1 MSRNYRDFSEACIDA
16 IKDSPIPKPFA
27 RWSALSAVAGA
38 MGRRVWYPMANYD
51 IRSNLFV
58 VLIAPPGRN
67 KSVSLILPFSRIFSK
82 LTTPVG
88 TSEDDQNFNAG
99 LDQYGLRKYPL
110 YSIQDRITPEKLAVD
125 MTKVTRLDL
134 RIATPA
140 ADEFYDSSLTLVTSE
155 FGTFMSRH
163 ERYLQ
168 MFLTDM
174 WDSKMEYSHK
184 TKTAGEY
191 VIKGPCLNWLA
202 CATPEQFVDN
212 LPEDARSQGLLSRM
226 LPIYYEGDRIPQSL
240 LQKRISDN
248 TVNNLIQDLS
258 DIAKMYGPMQFDKDA
273 FDYVEEDIHN
283 GIPPEPTDNHLS
295 EYVQRR
301 VSHFIKIAMAVSA
314 SRRGTRKIMKEDWDT
329 TKEIMFDAEAAMPKA
344 LEGFG
349 MGRTG
354 RIAHDMV
361 TWLHGTLFNNGR
373 RHMLIKLFKRELLR
387 KVPNPGELEQ
397 TIKAMED
404 SGYIKVE
411 GNIVFPVEKRFKSG
425 Q

>member
-1 MSRNYRDFSEACIDA
+1 MSRNYADFIQASADA
-16 IKDSPIPKPFA
+16 IKGSPIPKPFA
-27 RWSALSAVAGA
+27 QWSALSAVAGA
-38 MGRRVWYPMANYD
+38 MGRRVWYSMANYD
-51 IRSNLFV
+51 IRSNNFI

-67 KSVSLILPFSRIFSK
+67 KSVSLILPFTKVFSR

-88 TSEDDQNFNAG
+88 TTEDDQNFNSG
-99 LDQYGLRKYPL
+99 LDQYGLRNYPL
-110 YSIQDRITPEKLAVD
+110 YVVQDRITPEKLAVD
-125 MTKVTRLDL
+125 MTKITRLVL
-134 RIATPA
+134 RLSTPA
-140 ADEFYDSSLTLVTSE
+140 MDEFYDSSVTLVTSE
-155 FGTFMSRH
+155 FGTFMGRH

-168 MFLTDM
+168 MFMTDM
-174 WDSKMEYSHK
+174 WDSKAEYSHK
-184 TKTAGEY
+184 TKTSGEY
-191 VIKGPCLNWLA
+191 IIKGPCLNWLA

-226 LPIYYEGDRIPQSL
+226 LPIYYDGDRIPQSL
-240 LQKRISDN
+240 VQERVSDN
-248 TVNNLIQDLS
+248 TVNNLREDLA
-258 DIAKMYGPMQFDKDA
+258 DIAKMYGPMTFDEDA
-273 FDYVEEDIHN
+273 FKIVDEDIKA

-301 VSHFIKIAMAVSA
+301 VSHFIKIAIAVSA
-314 SRRGTRKIMKEDWDT
+314 SRRSTRKIMLEDWEF
-329 TKEIMFDAEAAMPKA
+329 TKELLFAAEKQMPKA

-373 RHMLIKLFKRELLR
+373 SHMLLKLFKRELLR
-387 KVPNPGELEQ
+387 KIPNPGELEQ

-411 GNIVFPVEKRFKSG
+411 GNVVFPCRKDA
-425 Q
+425 

>member
-1 MSRNYRDFSEACIDA
+1 MSRNYTDFIKASVDA
-16 IKDSPIPKPFA
+16 VADSPIPKPFA
-27 RWSALSAVAGA
+27 QWSALSAVAGA

-67 KSVSLILPFSRIFSK
+67 KSVSLILPFTKIFSK

-88 TSEDDQNFNAG
+88 TTEDDQNFNSG
-99 LDQYGLRKYPL
+99 LDQYGLRNYPL
-110 YSIQDRITPEKLAVD
+110 YVIQDRITPEKLAVD
-125 MTKVTRLDL
+125 MTKITRLDL
-134 RIATPA
+134 RLSTPA
-140 ADEFYDSSLTLVTSE
+140 LDEFYDSSMTLVTSE
-155 FGTFMSRH
+155 FGTFMGRH

-168 MFLTDM
+168 MFMTDM
-174 WDSKMEYSHK
+174 WDSKEEYSHK
-184 TKTAGEY
+184 TKTSGEY
-191 VIKGPCLNWLA
+191 IIKGPCLNWLA

-226 LPIYYEGDRIPQSL
+226 LPIYYDGERIPQSL
-240 LQKRISDN
+240 IQKKVSGNTIDNLREDLADIS
-248 TVNNLIQDLS
+248 
-258 DIAKMYGPMQFDKDA
+258 KMYGPMTFDEDC
-273 FDYVEEDIHN
+273 FEIVDEDIKA

-301 VSHFIKIAMAVSA
+301 VSHFIKVAIAVSA
-314 SRRGTRKIMKEDWDT
+314 SKRGTRKIMLEDWEF
-329 TKEIMFDAEAAMPKA
+329 TKELMFAAEEQMPKA

-373 RHMLIKLFKRELLR
+373 SHMLLKLFKRELLR
-387 KVPNPGELEQ
+387 KIPNPGELEQ

-404 SGYIKVE
+404 SGYIKLE
-411 GNIVFPVEKRFKSG
+411 GNVVFPCRKDV
-425 Q
+425 

>member
-1 MSRNYRDFSEACIDA
+1 MSRNYTDFIQASADA
-16 IKDSPIPKPFA
+16 IKGSPIPKPFA
-27 RWSALSAVAGA
+27 QWSALSAVAGA

-51 IRSNLFV
+51 IRSNNFI

-67 KSVSLILPFSRIFSK
+67 KSVSLILPFTKVFSK
-82 LTTPVG
+82 LTTPIG
-88 TSEDDQNFNAG
+88 TTEDDQNFNSG
-99 LDQYGLRKYPL
+99 LDQYGLRNYPL
-110 YSIQDRITPEKLAVD
+110 YVVQDRITPEKLAVD
-125 MTKVTRLDL
+125 MTKITRLDL
-134 RIATPA
+134 RLSSPA
-140 ADEFYDSSLTLVTSE
+140 MDEFYDSSVTLVTSE
-155 FGTFMSRH
+155 FGTFMGRH

-168 MFLTDM
+168 MFMTDM
-174 WDSKMEYSHK
+174 WDSKAEYSHK
-184 TKTAGEY
+184 TKTSGEY
-191 VIKGPCLNWLA
+191 LIKGPCLNWLA

-226 LPIYYEGDRIPQSL
+226 LPIYYDGDRIPQSL
-240 LQKRISDN
+240 IQERVSDN
-248 TVNNLIQDLS
+248 TVNNLREDLA
-258 DIAKMYGPMQFDKDA
+258 DIAKMYGPMSFDEDA
-273 FDYVEEDIHN
+273 FKIVDEDIKA

-301 VSHFIKIAMAVSA
+301 VSHFIKIAIAVSA
-314 SRRGTRKIMKEDWDT
+314 SRRSTRKIMLEDWEF
-329 TKEIMFDAEAAMPKA
+329 TKEIMFAAEKQMPKA

-373 RHMLIKLFKRELLR
+373 SHMLMKLFKRELLR

-411 GNIVFPVEKRFKSG
+411 GNVVFPCRKDA
-425 Q
+425 

>member
-1 MSRNYRDFSEACIDA
+1 MSRNYTDFIQASADA
-16 IKDSPIPKPFA
+16 IKGSPIPKPFA
-27 RWSALSAVAGA
+27 QWSALSAVAGA

-51 IRSNLFV
+51 IRSNNFI

-67 KSVSLILPFSRIFSK
+67 KSVSLILPFTKVFSK
-82 LTTPVG
+82 LTTPIG
-88 TSEDDQNFNAG
+88 TTEDDQNFNSG
-99 LDQYGLRKYPL
+99 LDQYGLRNYPL
-110 YSIQDRITPEKLAVD
+110 YVVQDRITPEKLAVD
-125 MTKVTRLDL
+125 MTKITRLDL
-134 RIATPA
+134 RLSSPA
-140 ADEFYDSSLTLVTSE
+140 MDEFYDSSVTLVTSE
-155 FGTFMSRH
+155 FGTFMGRH

-168 MFLTDM
+168 MFMTDM
-174 WDSKMEYSHK
+174 WDSKAEYSHK
-184 TKTAGEY
+184 TKTSGEY
-191 VIKGPCLNWLA
+191 LIKGPCLNWLA

-226 LPIYYEGDRIPQSL
+226 LPIYYDGDRIPQSL
-240 LQKRISDN
+240 VQERVSDN
-248 TVNNLIQDLS
+248 TVDNLREDLA
-258 DIAKMYGPMQFDKDA
+258 DIAKMYGPMTFDKDA
-273 FDYVEEDIHN
+273 FKIVDEDIKA

-301 VSHFIKIAMAVSA
+301 VSHFIKIAIAVSA
-314 SRRGTRKIMKEDWDT
+314 SRRSTRKIMLEDWEF
-329 TKEIMFDAEAAMPKA
+329 TKELMFAAEKQMPKA

-373 RHMLIKLFKRELLR
+373 SHMLMKLFKRELLR

-411 GNIVFPVEKRFKSG
+411 GNVVFPCRKDA
-425 Q
+425 

>member
-1 MSRNYRDFSEACIDA
+1 MSRNYTDFIQASADA
-16 IKDSPIPKPFA
+16 IKGSPIPKPFA
-27 RWSALSAVAGA
+27 QWSALSAVAGA

-51 IRSNLFV
+51 IRSNNFI

-67 KSVSLILPFSRIFSK
+67 KSVSLILPFTKVFSK
-82 LTTPVG
+82 LTTPIG
-88 TSEDDQNFNAG
+88 TTEDDQNFNSG
-99 LDQYGLRKYPL
+99 LDQYGLRNYPL
-110 YSIQDRITPEKLAVD
+110 YVVQDRITPEKLAVD
-125 MTKVTRLDL
+125 MTKITRLDL
-134 RIATPA
+134 RLSSPA
-140 ADEFYDSSLTLVTSE
+140 MDEFYDSSVTLVTSE
-155 FGTFMSRH
+155 FGTFMGRH

-168 MFLTDM
+168 MFMTDM
-174 WDSKMEYSHK
+174 WDSKAEYSHK
-184 TKTAGEY
+184 TKTSGEY
-191 VIKGPCLNWLA
+191 IIKGPCLNWLA

-226 LPIYYEGDRIPQSL
+226 LPIYYDGDRIPQSL
-240 LQKRISDN
+240 IQERVSDN
-248 TVNNLIQDLS
+248 TVNNLREDLA
-258 DIAKMYGPMQFDKDA
+258 DIAKMYGPMSFDEDA
-273 FDYVEEDIHN
+273 FKIVDEDIKA

-301 VSHFIKIAMAVSA
+301 VSHFIKIAIAVSA
-314 SRRGTRKIMKEDWDT
+314 SRRSTRKIMLEDWEF
-329 TKEIMFDAEAAMPKA
+329 TKELMFAAEKQMPKA

-373 RHMLIKLFKRELLR
+373 SHMLMKLFKRELLR

-411 GNIVFPVEKRFKSG
+411 GNVVFPCRKDA
-425 Q
+425 

>member
-1 MSRNYRDFSEACIDA
+1 MSRNYTDFIQASADA
-16 IKDSPIPKPFA
+16 IKGSPIPKPFA
-27 RWSALSAVAGA
+27 QWSALSAVAGA

-51 IRSNLFV
+51 IRSNNFI

-67 KSVSLILPFSRIFSK
+67 KSVSLILPFTKVFSK
-82 LTTPVG
+82 LTTPIG
-88 TSEDDQNFNAG
+88 TTEDDQNFNSG
-99 LDQYGLRKYPL
+99 LDQYGLRNYPL
-110 YSIQDRITPEKLAVD
+110 YVVQDRITPEKLAVD
-125 MTKVTRLDL
+125 MTKITRLDL
-134 RIATPA
+134 RLSSPA
-140 ADEFYDSSLTLVTSE
+140 MDEFYDSSVTLVTSE
-155 FGTFMSRH
+155 FGTFMGRH

-168 MFLTDM
+168 MFMTDM
-174 WDSKMEYSHK
+174 WDSKAEYSHK
-184 TKTAGEY
+184 TKTSGEY
-191 VIKGPCLNWLA
+191 LIKGPCLNWLA

-226 LPIYYEGDRIPQSL
+226 LPIYYDGERIPQSL
-240 LQKRISDN
+240 VQERVSDN
-248 TVNNLIQDLS
+248 TVDNLREDLA
-258 DIAKMYGPMQFDKDA
+258 DIAKMYGPMTFDKDA
-273 FDYVEEDIHN
+273 FKIVDEDIKA

-301 VSHFIKIAMAVSA
+301 VSHFIKIAIAVSA
-314 SRRGTRKIMKEDWDT
+314 SRRSTRKIMLEDWEF
-329 TKEIMFDAEAAMPKA
+329 TKELMFAAEKQMPKA

-373 RHMLIKLFKRELLR
+373 SHMLMKLFKRELLR

-411 GNIVFPVEKRFKSG
+411 GNVVFPCRKDA
-425 Q
+425 

>member
-1 MSRNYRDFSEACIDA
+1 MSRNYTDFIQASADA
-16 IKDSPIPKPFA
+16 IKGSPIPKPFA
-27 RWSALSAVAGA
+27 QWSALSAVAGA

-51 IRSNLFV
+51 IRSNNFI

-67 KSVSLILPFSRIFSK
+67 KSVSLILPFTKVFSK

-88 TSEDDQNFNAG
+88 TTEDDQNFNSG
-99 LDQYGLRKYPL
+99 LDQYGLRNYPL
-110 YSIQDRITPEKLAVD
+110 YVVQDRITPEKLAVD
-125 MTKVTRLDL
+125 MTKITRLDL
-134 RIATPA
+134 RLSSPVM
-140 ADEFYDSSLTLVTSE
+140 DEFYDSSVTLVTSE
-155 FGTFMSRH
+155 FGTFMGRH

-168 MFLTDM
+168 MFMTDM
-174 WDSKMEYSHK
+174 WDSKAEYSHK
-184 TKTAGEY
+184 TKTSGEY
-191 VIKGPCLNWLA
+191 LIKGPCLNWLA

-226 LPIYYEGDRIPQSL
+226 LPIYYDGDRIPQSL
-240 LQKRISDN
+240 IQERVSDN
-248 TVNNLIQDLS
+248 TVDNLREDLA
-258 DIAKMYGPMQFDKDA
+258 DIAKMYGPMTFDKDA
-273 FDYVEEDIHN
+273 FKIVDEDIKA

-301 VSHFIKIAMAVSA
+301 VSHFIKIAIAVSA
-314 SRRGTRKIMKEDWDT
+314 SRRSTRKIMLEDWEF
-329 TKEIMFDAEAAMPKA
+329 TKELMFAAEKQMPKA

-373 RHMLIKLFKRELLR
+373 SHMLMKLFKRELLR

-411 GNIVFPVEKRFKSG
+411 GNVVFPCRKDA
-425 Q
+425 

>member
-1 MSRNYRDFSEACIDA
+1 MSRNYTDFIQASADA
-16 IKDSPIPKPFA
+16 IKGSPIPKPFA
-27 RWSALSAVAGA
+27 QWSALSAVAGA
-38 MGRRVWYPMANYD
+38 MGRRVWYSMANYD
-51 IRSNLFV
+51 IRSNNFI

-67 KSVSLILPFSRIFSK
+67 KSVSLILPFTKVFSR

-88 TSEDDQNFNAG
+88 TTEDDQNFNSG
-99 LDQYGLRKYPL
+99 LDQYGLRNYPL
-110 YSIQDRITPEKLAVD
+110 YVVQDRITPEKLAVD
-125 MTKVTRLDL
+125 MTKITRLDL
-134 RIATPA
+134 RLSTPA
-140 ADEFYDSSLTLVTSE
+140 MDEFYDSSVTLVTSE
-155 FGTFMSRH
+155 FGTFMGRH

-168 MFLTDM
+168 MFMTDM
-174 WDSKMEYSHK
+174 WDSKAEYSHK
-184 TKTAGEY
+184 TKTSGEY
-191 VIKGPCLNWLA
+191 IIKGPCLNWLA

-226 LPIYYEGDRIPQSL
+226 LPIYYDGDRIPQSL
-240 LQKRISDN
+240 VQERVSDN
-248 TVNNLIQDLS
+248 TVNNLREDLA
-258 DIAKMYGPMQFDKDA
+258 DIAKMYGPMTFDEDA
-273 FDYVEEDIHN
+273 FKIVDEDIKA

-301 VSHFIKIAMAVSA
+301 VSHFIKIAIAVSA
-314 SRRGTRKIMKEDWDT
+314 SRRSTRKIMLEDWEF
-329 TKEIMFDAEAAMPKA
+329 TKELLFAAEKQMPKA

-373 RHMLIKLFKRELLR
+373 SHMLLKLFKRELLR
-387 KVPNPGELEQ
+387 KIPNPGELEQ

-411 GNIVFPVEKRFKSG
+411 GNVVFPCRKDA
-425 Q
+425 

>member
-1 MSRNYRDFSEACIDA
+1 MSRNYTDFVKASVEAVA
-16 IKDSPIPKPFA
+16 DSPIPKPFA
-27 RWSALSAVAGA
+27 QWSALSAVAGA

-67 KSVSLILPFSRIFSK
+67 KSVSLILPFTKVFSR

-88 TSEDDQNFNAG
+88 TTEDDQNFNSG
-99 LDQYGLRKYPL
+99 LDQYGLRNYPL
-110 YSIQDRITPEKLAVD
+110 YMIQDRITPEKLAVD
-125 MTKVTRLDL
+125 MTKITRLDL
-134 RIATPA
+134 RLSSPA
-140 ADEFYDSSLTLVTSE
+140 LDEFYDSSITLVTSE
-155 FGTFMSRH
+155 FGTFMGRH

-168 MFLTDM
+168 MFMTDM
-174 WDSKMEYSHK
+174 WDSKAEYSHK
-184 TKTAGEY
+184 TKTSGEY
-191 VIKGPCLNWLA
+191 IVKGPCLNWLA

-226 LPIYYEGDRIPQSL
+226 LPIYYDGERIPQSL
-240 LQKRISDN
+240 VQERVSEN
-248 TVNNLIQDLS
+248 TVNNLRNDLS
-258 DIAKMYGPMQFDKDA
+258 DISKMYGPMTFDEDA
-273 FDYVEEDIHN
+273 FKIVDEDIKA

-301 VSHFIKIAMAVSA
+301 VSHFIKVAIAVSA
-314 SRRGTRKIMKEDWDT
+314 SRRGTRKIMLEDWEF
-329 TKEIMFDAEAAMPKA
+329 TKELMFAAEKQMPKA

-373 RHMLIKLFKRELLR
+373 SHMLLKLFKRELLR
-387 KVPNPGELEQ
+387 KIPNPGELEQ

-411 GNIVFPVEKRFKSG
+411 GNVVFPCRKDV
-425 Q
+425 

>member
-1 MSRNYRDFSEACIDA
+1 MSRNYTDFIQASADA
-16 IKDSPIPKPFA
+16 IKGSPIPKPFA
-27 RWSALSAVAGA
+27 QWSALSAVAGA

-51 IRSNLFV
+51 IRSNNFI

-67 KSVSLILPFSRIFSK
+67 KSVSLILPFTKVFSK
-82 LTTPVG
+82 LTTPIG
-88 TSEDDQNFNAG
+88 TTEDDQNFNSG
-99 LDQYGLRKYPL
+99 LDQYGLRNYPL
-110 YSIQDRITPEKLAVD
+110 YVVQDRITPEKLAVD
-125 MTKVTRLDL
+125 MTKITRLDL
-134 RIATPA
+134 RLSSPVM
-140 ADEFYDSSLTLVTSE
+140 DEFYDSSVTLVTSE
-155 FGTFMSRH
+155 FGTFMGRH

-168 MFLTDM
+168 MFMTDM
-174 WDSKMEYSHK
+174 WDSKAEYSHK
-184 TKTAGEY
+184 TKTSGEY
-191 VIKGPCLNWLA
+191 IIKGPCLNWLA

-226 LPIYYEGDRIPQSL
+226 LPIYYDGDRIPQSL
-240 LQKRISDN
+240 IQERVSDN
-248 TVNNLIQDLS
+248 TVNNLREDLA
-258 DIAKMYGPMQFDKDA
+258 DIAKMYGPMSFDEDA
-273 FDYVEEDIHN
+273 FKIVDEDIKA

-301 VSHFIKIAMAVSA
+301 VSHFIKIAIAVSA
-314 SRRGTRKIMKEDWDT
+314 SRRSTRKIMLEDWEF
-329 TKEIMFDAEAAMPKA
+329 TKEIMFAAEKQMPKA

-373 RHMLIKLFKRELLR
+373 SHMLMKLFKRELLR

-411 GNIVFPVEKRFKSG
+411 GNVVFPCRKDA
-425 Q
+425 

>member
-1 MSRNYRDFSEACIDA
+1 MSRNYADFVQASADA
-16 IKDSPIPKPFA
+16 IKGSPIPKPFA
-27 RWSALSAVAGA
+27 QWSALSAVAGA
-38 MGRRVWYPMANYD
+38 LGRRVWYPMANYD
-51 IRSNLFV
+51 IRANLFV

-67 KSVSLILPFSRIFSK
+67 KSVSLILPFTKVFSK

-88 TSEDDQNFNAG
+88 TTEDDQNFNSG
-99 LDQYGLRKYPL
+99 LDQYGLRNYPL
-110 YSIQDRITPEKLAVD
+110 YSVQDRITPEKLAVD
-125 MTKVTRLDL
+125 MTRITRLDL
-134 RIATPA
+134 RLSSPIME
-140 ADEFYDSSLTLVTSE
+140 EFYDSSVTLITSE
-155 FGTFMSRH
+155 FGTFMGRH

-168 MFLTDM
+168 MFMTDM
-174 WDSKMEYSHK
+174 WDSKAEYSHK
-184 TKTAGEY
+184 TKTSGEY
-191 VIKGPCLNWLA
+191 LIKGPCLNWLA

-226 LPIYYEGDRIPQSL
+226 LPIYYDGDRIPQSL
-240 LQKRISDN
+240 IQERVSDN
-248 TVNNLIQDLS
+248 TVDNLREDLA
-258 DIAKMYGPMQFDKDA
+258 DIAKMYGPMTFDKDA
-273 FDYVEEDIHN
+273 FKIVDEDIKA

-301 VSHFIKIAMAVSA
+301 VSHFIKIAIAVSA
-314 SRRGTRKIMKEDWDT
+314 SRRSTRKIMLEDWEF
-329 TKEIMFDAEAAMPKA
+329 TKELMFAAEKQMPKA

-373 RHMLIKLFKRELLR
+373 SHMLMKLFKRELLR

-397 TIKAMED
+397 TIRAMED

-411 GNIVFPVEKRFKSG
+411 GNVVFPCRKDA
-425 Q
+425 

>member
-1 MSRNYRDFSEACIDA
+1 MSRNYTDFIQASADA
-16 IKDSPIPKPFA
+16 IKGSPIPKPFA
-27 RWSALSAVAGA
+27 QWSALSAVAGA

-51 IRSNLFV
+51 IRSNNFI

-67 KSVSLILPFSRIFSK
+67 KSVSLILPFTKVFSK
-82 LTTPVG
+82 LTTPIG
-88 TSEDDQNFNAG
+88 TTEDDQNFNSG
-99 LDQYGLRKYPL
+99 LDQYGLRNYPL
-110 YSIQDRITPEKLAVD
+110 YVVQDRITPEKLAVD
-125 MTKVTRLDL
+125 MTKITRLDL
-134 RIATPA
+134 RLSSPVM
-140 ADEFYDSSLTLVTSE
+140 DEFYDSSVTLVTSE
-155 FGTFMSRH
+155 FGTFMGRH

-168 MFLTDM
+168 MFKTDM
-174 WDSKMEYSHK
+174 WDSKAEYSHK
-184 TKTAGEY
+184 TKTSGEY
-191 VIKGPCLNWLA
+191 LIKGPCLNWLA

-226 LPIYYEGDRIPQSL
+226 LPIYYDGDRIPQSL
-240 LQKRISDN
+240 IQERVSDN
-248 TVNNLIQDLS
+248 TVDNLREDLA
-258 DIAKMYGPMQFDKDA
+258 DIAKMYGPMTFDKDA
-273 FDYVEEDIHN
+273 FKIVDEDIKA

-301 VSHFIKIAMAVSA
+301 VSHFIKIAIAVSA
-314 SRRGTRKIMKEDWDT
+314 SRRSTRKIMLEDWEF
-329 TKEIMFDAEAAMPKA
+329 TKELMFAAEKQMPKA

-373 RHMLIKLFKRELLR
+373 SHMLMKLFKRELLR

-411 GNIVFPVEKRFKSG
+411 GNVVFPCRKDA
-425 Q
+425 

>member
-1 MSRNYRDFSEACIDA
+1 MSRNYTDFVKASVEAVA
-16 IKDSPIPKPFA
+16 DSPIPKPFA
-27 RWSALSAVAGA
+27 QWSALSAVAGA

-67 KSVSLILPFSRIFSK
+67 KSVSLILPFTKVFSR

-88 TSEDDQNFNAG
+88 TTEDDQNFNSG
-99 LDQYGLRKYPL
+99 LDQYGLRNYPL
-110 YSIQDRITPEKLAVD
+110 YMIQDRITPEKLAVD
-125 MTKVTRLDL
+125 MTKITRLDL
-134 RIATPA
+134 RLSSPA
-140 ADEFYDSSLTLVTSE
+140 LDEFYDSSITLVTSE
-155 FGTFMSRH
+155 FGTFMGRH

-168 MFLTDM
+168 MFMTDM
-174 WDSKMEYSHK
+174 WDSKSEYSHK
-184 TKTAGEY
+184 TKTSGEY
-191 VIKGPCLNWLA
+191 IVKGPCLNWLA

-226 LPIYYEGDRIPQSL
+226 LPIYYDGERIPQSL
-240 LQKRISDN
+240 VQERVSEN
-248 TVNNLIQDLS
+248 TVNNLRNDLS
-258 DIAKMYGPMQFDKDA
+258 DISKMYGPMTFDEDA
-273 FDYVEEDIHN
+273 FKIVDEDIKA

-301 VSHFIKIAMAVSA
+301 VSHFIKVAIAVSA
-314 SRRGTRKIMKEDWDT
+314 SRRGTRKIMLEDWEF
-329 TKEIMFDAEAAMPKA
+329 TKELMFAAEKQMPKA

-361 TWLHGTLFNNGR
+361 TWLHGTLFNNNR
-373 RHMLIKLFKRELLR
+373 SHMLLKLFKRELLR
-387 KVPNPGELEQ
+387 KIPNPGELEQ

-411 GNIVFPVEKRFKSG
+411 GNVVFPCRKDV
-425 Q
+425 

>member
-1 MSRNYRDFSEACIDA
+1 MSRNYTDFVKASVEAVA
-16 IKDSPIPKPFA
+16 DSPIPKPFA
-27 RWSALSAVAGA
+27 QWSALSAVAGA

-67 KSVSLILPFSRIFSK
+67 KSVSLILPFTKVFSR

-88 TSEDDQNFNAG
+88 TTEDDQNFNSG
-99 LDQYGLRKYPL
+99 LDQYGLRNYPL
-110 YSIQDRITPEKLAVD
+110 YMIQDRITPEKLAVD
-125 MTKVTRLDL
+125 MTKITRLDL
-134 RIATPA
+134 RLSSPA
-140 ADEFYDSSLTLVTSE
+140 LDEFYDSSITLVTSE
-155 FGTFMSRH
+155 FGTFMGRH

-168 MFLTDM
+168 MFMTDM
-174 WDSKMEYSHK
+174 WDSKAEYSHK
-184 TKTAGEY
+184 TKTSGEY
-191 VIKGPCLNWLA
+191 IVKGPCLNWLA

-226 LPIYYEGDRIPQSL
+226 LPIYYDGERIPQSL
-240 LQKRISDN
+240 VQERVSEN
-248 TVNNLIQDLS
+248 TVNNLRNDLS
-258 DIAKMYGPMQFDKDA
+258 DISKMYGPMTFDEDA
-273 FDYVEEDIHN
+273 FKIVDEDIKA

-301 VSHFIKIAMAVSA
+301 VSHFIKVAIAVSA
-314 SRRGTRKIMKEDWDT
+314 SRRGTRKIMLEDWEF
-329 TKEIMFDAEAAMPKA
+329 TKELMFAAEKQMPKA

-373 RHMLIKLFKRELLR
+373 SHMLLKLSKRELLR
-387 KVPNPGELEQ
+387 KIPNPGELEQ

-411 GNIVFPVEKRFKSG
+411 GNVVFPCRKDV
-425 Q
+425 

>member
-1 MSRNYRDFSEACIDA
+1 MSRNYTDFIQASADA
-16 IKDSPIPKPFA
+16 IKGSPIPKPFA
-27 RWSALSAVAGA
+27 QWSALSAVAGA
-38 MGRRVWYPMANYD
+38 MGRRVWYSMANYD
-51 IRSNLFV
+51 IRSNNFI

-67 KSVSLILPFSRIFSK
+67 KSVSLILPFTKVFSK
-82 LTTPVG
+82 LTTPIG
-88 TSEDDQNFNAG
+88 TTEDDQNFNSG
-99 LDQYGLRKYPL
+99 LDQYGLRNYPL
-110 YSIQDRITPEKLAVD
+110 YVVQDRITPEKLAVD
-125 MTKVTRLDL
+125 MTKITRLDL
-134 RIATPA
+134 RLSSPVM
-140 ADEFYDSSLTLVTSE
+140 DEFYDSSVTLVTSE
-155 FGTFMSRH
+155 FGTFMGRH

-168 MFLTDM
+168 MFMTDM
-174 WDSKMEYSHK
+174 WDSKAEYSHK
-184 TKTAGEY
+184 TKTSGEY
-191 VIKGPCLNWLA
+191 LIKGPCLNWLA

-226 LPIYYEGDRIPQSL
+226 LPIYYDGDRIPQSL
-240 LQKRISDN
+240 IQERVSDN
-248 TVNNLIQDLS
+248 TVDNLREDLA
-258 DIAKMYGPMQFDKDA
+258 DIAKMYGPMTFDKDA
-273 FDYVEEDIHN
+273 FKIVDEDIKA

-301 VSHFIKIAMAVSA
+301 VSHFIKIAIAVSA
-314 SRRGTRKIMKEDWDT
+314 SRRSTRKIMLEDWEF
-329 TKEIMFDAEAAMPKA
+329 TKELMFAAEKQMPKA

-373 RHMLIKLFKRELLR
+373 SHMLMKLFKRELLR

-411 GNIVFPVEKRFKSG
+411 GNVVFPCRKDA
-425 Q
+425 

>member
-1 MSRNYRDFSEACIDA
+1 MSRNYADFVQASADA
-16 IKDSPIPKPFA
+16 IKGSPIPKPFA
-27 RWSALSAVAGA
+27 QWSALSAVAGA
-38 MGRRVWYPMANYD
+38 LGRRVWYPMANYD
-51 IRSNLFV
+51 IRANLFV

-67 KSVSLILPFSRIFSK
+67 KSVSLILPFTKVFSK

-88 TSEDDQNFNAG
+88 TTEDDQNFNSG
-99 LDQYGLRKYPL
+99 LDQYGLRNYPL
-110 YSIQDRITPEKLAVD
+110 YVVQDRITPEKLAVD
-125 MTKVTRLDL
+125 MTKITRLDL
-134 RIATPA
+134 RLSSPA
-140 ADEFYDSSLTLVTSE
+140 MDEFYDSSVTLVTSE
-155 FGTFMSRH
+155 FGTFMGRH

-168 MFLTDM
+168 MFMTDM
-174 WDSKMEYSHK
+174 WDSKAEYSHK
-184 TKTAGEY
+184 TKTSGEY
-191 VIKGPCLNWLA
+191 LIKGPCLNWLA

-226 LPIYYEGDRIPQSL
+226 LPIYYDGDRIPQSL
-240 LQKRISDN
+240 IQERVSDN
-248 TVNNLIQDLS
+248 TVDNLREDLA
-258 DIAKMYGPMQFDKDA
+258 DIAKMYGPMTFDEDA
-273 FDYVEEDIHN
+273 FKIVDEDIKA

-301 VSHFIKIAMAVSA
+301 VSHFIKIAIAVSA
-314 SRRGTRKIMKEDWDT
+314 SRRSTRKIMLEDWEF
-329 TKEIMFDAEAAMPKA
+329 TKELMFAAEKQMPKA

-361 TWLHGTLFNNGR
+361 TWLNGTLFNNGR
-373 RHMLIKLFKRELLR
+373 SHMLMKLFKRELLR

-411 GNIVFPVEKRFKSG
+411 GNVVFPCRKDA
-425 Q
+425 

>member
-1 MSRNYRDFSEACIDA
+1 MSRNYTDFIQASADA
-16 IKDSPIPKPFA
+16 IKGSPIPKPFA
-27 RWSALSAVAGA
+27 QWSALSAVAGA

-51 IRSNLFV
+51 IRSNNFI

-67 KSVSLILPFSRIFSK
+67 KSVSLILPFTKVFSK
-82 LTTPVG
+82 LTTPIG
-88 TSEDDQNFNAG
+88 TTEDDQNFNSG
-99 LDQYGLRKYPL
+99 LDQYGLRNYPL
-110 YSIQDRITPEKLAVD
+110 YVVQDRITPEKLAVD
-125 MTKVTRLDL
+125 MTKITRLDL
-134 RIATPA
+134 RLSSPVM
-140 ADEFYDSSLTLVTSE
+140 DEFYDSSVTLVTSE
-155 FGTFMSRH
+155 FGTFMGRH

-168 MFLTDM
+168 MFMTDM
-174 WDSKMEYSHK
+174 WDSKAEYSHK
-184 TKTAGEY
+184 TKTSGEY
-191 VIKGPCLNWLA
+191 IIKGPCLNWLA

-226 LPIYYEGDRIPQSL
+226 LPIYYDGDRIPQSL
-240 LQKRISDN
+240 IQERVSDN
-248 TVNNLIQDLS
+248 TVDNLREDLA
-258 DIAKMYGPMQFDKDA
+258 DIAKMYGPMTFDKDA
-273 FDYVEEDIHN
+273 FKIVDEDIKA

-301 VSHFIKIAMAVSA
+301 VSHFIKIAIAVSA
-314 SRRGTRKIMKEDWDT
+314 SRRSTRKIMLEDWEF
-329 TKEIMFDAEAAMPKA
+329 TKEIMFAAEKQMPKA

-373 RHMLIKLFKRELLR
+373 SHMLMKLFKRELLR

-411 GNIVFPVEKRFKSG
+411 GNVVFPCRKDA
-425 Q
+425 

>member
-1 MSRNYRDFSEACIDA
+1 MSRNYTDFIQASADA
-16 IKDSPIPKPFA
+16 IKGSPIPKPFA
-27 RWSALSAVAGA
+27 QWSALSAVAGA

-51 IRSNLFV
+51 IRSNNFI

-67 KSVSLILPFSRIFSK
+67 KSVSLILPFTKVFSK
-82 LTTPVG
+82 LTTPIG
-88 TSEDDQNFNAG
+88 TTEDDQNFNSG
-99 LDQYGLRKYPL
+99 LDQYGLRNYPL
-110 YSIQDRITPEKLAVD
+110 YVVQDRITPEKLAVD
-125 MTKVTRLDL
+125 MTKITRLDL
-134 RIATPA
+134 RLSSPVM
-140 ADEFYDSSLTLVTSE
+140 DEFYDSSVTLVTSE
-155 FGTFMSRH
+155 FGTFMGRH

-168 MFLTDM
+168 MFMTDM
-174 WDSKMEYSHK
+174 WDSKAEYSHK
-184 TKTAGEY
+184 TKTSGEY
-191 VIKGPCLNWLA
+191 LIKGPCLNWLA

-226 LPIYYEGDRIPQSL
+226 LPIYYDGDRIPQSL
-240 LQKRISDN
+240 VQERVSDN
-248 TVNNLIQDLS
+248 TVDNLREDLA
-258 DIAKMYGPMQFDKDA
+258 DIAKMYGPMTFDKDA
-273 FDYVEEDIHN
+273 FKIVDEDIKA

-301 VSHFIKIAMAVSA
+301 VSHFIKIAIAVSA
-314 SRRGTRKIMKEDWDT
+314 SRRSTRKIMLEDWEF
-329 TKEIMFDAEAAMPKA
+329 TKELMFAAEKQMPKA

-373 RHMLIKLFKRELLR
+373 SHMLMKLFKRELLR

-411 GNIVFPVEKRFKSG
+411 GNVVFPCRKDA
-425 Q
+425 

>member
-1 MSRNYRDFSEACIDA
+1 MSRNYADFIQASADA
-16 IKDSPIPKPFA
+16 IKGSPIPKPFA
-27 RWSALSAVAGA
+27 QWSALSAVAGA
-38 MGRRVWYPMANYD
+38 MGRRVWYSMANYD
-51 IRSNLFV
+51 IRSNNFI

-67 KSVSLILPFSRIFSK
+67 KSVSLILPFTKVFSK

-88 TSEDDQNFNAG
+88 TTEDDQNFNSG
-99 LDQYGLRKYPL
+99 LDQYGLRNYPL
-110 YSIQDRITPEKLAVD
+110 YVVQDRITPEKLAVD
-125 MTKVTRLDL
+125 MTKITRLDL
-134 RIATPA
+134 RLSSPA
-140 ADEFYDSSLTLVTSE
+140 MDEFYDSSVTLVTSE
-155 FGTFMSRH
+155 FGTFMGRH

-168 MFLTDM
+168 MFMTDM
-174 WDSKMEYSHK
+174 WDSKAEYSHK
-184 TKTAGEY
+184 TKTSGEY
-191 VIKGPCLNWLA
+191 LIKGPCLNWLA

-226 LPIYYEGDRIPQSL
+226 LPIYYDGDRIPQSL
-240 LQKRISDN
+240 IQERVSDN
-248 TVNNLIQDLS
+248 TVNNLREDLA
-258 DIAKMYGPMQFDKDA
+258 DIAKMYGPMTFDEDA
-273 FDYVEEDIHN
+273 FKIVDEDIKA

-301 VSHFIKIAMAVSA
+301 VSHFIKIAIAVSA
-314 SRRGTRKIMKEDWDT
+314 SRRSTRKIMLEDWEF
-329 TKEIMFDAEAAMPKA
+329 TKELMFAAEKQMPKA

-373 RHMLIKLFKRELLR
+373 SHMLMKLFKRELLR

-411 GNIVFPVEKRFKSG
+411 GNVVFPCRKDV
-425 Q
+425 

>member
-1 MSRNYRDFSEACIDA
+1 MSRNYTDFIKASVDA
-16 IKDSPIPKPFA
+16 VADSPIPKPFA
-27 RWSALSAVAGA
+27 QWSALSAVAGA

-67 KSVSLILPFSRIFSK
+67 KSVSLILPFTKIFSK

-88 TSEDDQNFNAG
+88 TTEDDQNFNSG
-99 LDQYGLRKYPL
+99 LDQYGLRNYPL
-110 YSIQDRITPEKLAVD
+110 YVIQDRITPEKLAVD
-125 MTKVTRLDL
+125 MTKITRLDL
-134 RIATPA
+134 RLSTPA
-140 ADEFYDSSLTLVTSE
+140 LDEFYDSSMTLVTSE
-155 FGTFMSRH
+155 FGTFMGRH

-168 MFLTDM
+168 MFMTDM
-174 WDSKMEYSHK
+174 WDSKEEYSHK
-184 TKTAGEY
+184 TKTSGEY
-191 VIKGPCLNWLA
+191 IIKGPCLNWLA

-226 LPIYYEGDRIPQSL
+226 LPIYYDGERIPQSL
-240 LQKRISDN
+240 IQKRVSGNTIDNLREDLADIS
-248 TVNNLIQDLS
+248 
-258 DIAKMYGPMQFDKDA
+258 KMYGPMTFDEDCFKIVD
-273 FDYVEEDIHN
+273 EDIKA

-301 VSHFIKIAMAVSA
+301 VSHFIKVAVAVSA
-314 SRRGTRKIMKEDWDT
+314 SRRGTRKIMLEDWEF
-329 TKEIMFDAEAAMPKA
+329 TKELMFAAEEQMPKA

-373 RHMLIKLFKRELLR
+373 SHMLLKLFKRELLR
-387 KVPNPGELEQ
+387 KIPNPGELEQ

-404 SGYIKVE
+404 SGYIKLE
-411 GNIVFPVEKRFKSG
+411 GNVVFPCRKDV
-425 Q
+425 

>member
-1 MSRNYRDFSEACIDA
+1 MSRNYTDFIQASADA
-16 IKDSPIPKPFA
+16 IKGSPIPKPFA
-27 RWSALSAVAGA
+27 QWSALSAVAGA
-38 MGRRVWYPMANYD
+38 MGRRVWYSMANYD
-51 IRSNLFV
+51 IRSNNFI

-67 KSVSLILPFSRIFSK
+67 KSVSLILPFTKVFSK

-88 TSEDDQNFNAG
+88 TTEDDQNFNSG
-99 LDQYGLRKYPL
+99 LDQYGLRNYPL
-110 YSIQDRITPEKLAVD
+110 YVVQDRITPEKLAVD
-125 MTKVTRLDL
+125 MTKITRLDL
-134 RIATPA
+134 RLSTPA
-140 ADEFYDSSLTLVTSE
+140 MDEFYDSSVTLVTSE
-155 FGTFMSRH
+155 FGTFMGRH

-168 MFLTDM
+168 MFMTDM
-174 WDSKMEYSHK
+174 WDSKAEYSHK
-184 TKTAGEY
+184 TKTSGEY
-191 VIKGPCLNWLA
+191 IIKGPCLNWLA

-226 LPIYYEGDRIPQSL
+226 LPIYYDGDRIPQSL
-240 LQKRISDN
+240 VQERVSDN
-248 TVNNLIQDLS
+248 TVNNLREDLA
-258 DIAKMYGPMQFDKDA
+258 DIAKMYGPMTFDEDA
-273 FDYVEEDIHN
+273 FKIVDEDIKA

-301 VSHFIKIAMAVSA
+301 VSHFIKIAIAVSA
-314 SRRGTRKIMKEDWDT
+314 SRRSTRKIMLEDWEF
-329 TKEIMFDAEAAMPKA
+329 TKELLFAAEKQMPKA

-373 RHMLIKLFKRELLR
+373 SHMLLKLFKRELLR
-387 KVPNPGELEQ
+387 KIPNPGELEQ

-411 GNIVFPVEKRFKSG
+411 GNVVFPCRKDA
-425 Q
+425 

>member
-1 MSRNYRDFSEACIDA
+1 MSRNYTDFIQASADA
-16 IKDSPIPKPFA
+16 IKGSPIPKPFA
-27 RWSALSAVAGA
+27 QWSALSAVAGA

-51 IRSNLFV
+51 IRSNNFI

-67 KSVSLILPFSRIFSK
+67 KSVSLILPFTKVFSK
-82 LTTPVG
+82 LTTPIG
-88 TSEDDQNFNAG
+88 TTEDDQNFNSG
-99 LDQYGLRKYPL
+99 LDQYGLRNYPL
-110 YSIQDRITPEKLAVD
+110 YVVQDRITPEKLAVD
-125 MTKVTRLDL
+125 MTKITRLDL
-134 RIATPA
+134 RLSSPA
-140 ADEFYDSSLTLVTSE
+140 MDEFYDSSVTLVTSE
-155 FGTFMSRH
+155 FGTFMGRH

-168 MFLTDM
+168 MFMTDM
-174 WDSKMEYSHK
+174 WDSKAEYSHK
-184 TKTAGEY
+184 TKTSGEY
-191 VIKGPCLNWLA
+191 LIKGPCLNWLA

-212 LPEDARSQGLLSRM
+212 LPEDARSQGLLSRI
-226 LPIYYEGDRIPQSL
+226 LPIYYDGDRIPQSL
-240 LQKRISDN
+240 IQERVSDN
-248 TVNNLIQDLS
+248 TVDNLRDDLA
-258 DIAKMYGPMQFDKDA
+258 DIAKMYGPMTFDKDA
-273 FDYVEEDIHN
+273 FKIVDEDIKA

-301 VSHFIKIAMAVSA
+301 VSHFIKIAIAVSA
-314 SRRGTRKIMKEDWDT
+314 SRRSTRKIMLEDWEF
-329 TKEIMFDAEAAMPKA
+329 TKELMFAAEKQMPKA

-373 RHMLIKLFKRELLR
+373 SHMLMKLFKRELLR

-411 GNIVFPVEKRFKSG
+411 GNVVFPCRKDA
-425 Q
+425 

>member
-1 MSRNYRDFSEACIDA
+1 MSRNYTDFIQASADA
-16 IKDSPIPKPFA
+16 IKGSPIPKPFA
-27 RWSALSAVAGA
+27 QWSALSAVAGA
-38 MGRRVWYPMANYD
+38 MGRRVWYSMANYD
-51 IRSNLFV
+51 IRSNNFI

-67 KSVSLILPFSRIFSK
+67 KSVSLILPFTKVFSR

-88 TSEDDQNFNAG
+88 TTEDDQNFNSG
-99 LDQYGLRKYPL
+99 LDQYGLRNYPL
-110 YSIQDRITPEKLAVD
+110 YVVQDRITPEKLAVD
-125 MTKVTRLDL
+125 MTKITRLDL
-134 RIATPA
+134 RLSTPA
-140 ADEFYDSSLTLVTSE
+140 MDEFYDSSVTLVTSE
-155 FGTFMSRH
+155 FGTFMGRH

-168 MFLTDM
+168 MFMTDM
-174 WDSKMEYSHK
+174 WDSKAEYSHK
-184 TKTAGEY
+184 TKTSGEY
-191 VIKGPCLNWLA
+191 IIKGPCLNWLA

-226 LPIYYEGDRIPQSL
+226 LPIYYDGDRIPQSL
-240 LQKRISDN
+240 VQERVSDN
-248 TVNNLIQDLS
+248 TVNNLREDLA
-258 DIAKMYGPMQFDKDA
+258 DIAKMYGPMTFDEDA
-273 FDYVEEDIHN
+273 FKIVDEDIKA

-301 VSHFIKIAMAVSA
+301 VSHFIKIAIAVSA
-314 SRRGTRKIMKEDWDT
+314 SRRSTRKIMLEDWEFRKDLL
-329 TKEIMFDAEAAMPKA
+329 FAAEKQMPKA

-373 RHMLIKLFKRELLR
+373 SHMLLKLFKRELLR
-387 KVPNPGELEQ
+387 KIPNPGELEQ

-411 GNIVFPVEKRFKSG
+411 GNVVFPCRKDA
-425 Q
+425 

>member
-1 MSRNYRDFSEACIDA
+1 
-16 IKDSPIPKPFA
+16 
-27 RWSALSAVAGA
+27 
-38 MGRRVWYPMANYD
+38 VWYSMANYD
-51 IRSNLFV
+51 IRSNNFI

-67 KSVSLILPFSRIFSK
+67 KSVSLILPFTKVFSR

-88 TSEDDQNFNAG
+88 TTEDDQNFNSG
-99 LDQYGLRKYPL
+99 LDQYGLRNYPL
-110 YSIQDRITPEKLAVD
+110 YVVQDRITPEKLAVD
-125 MTKVTRLDL
+125 MTKITRLDL
-134 RIATPA
+134 RLSTPA
-140 ADEFYDSSLTLVTSE
+140 MDEFYDSSVTLVTSE
-155 FGTFMSRH
+155 FGTFMGRH

-168 MFLTDM
+168 MFMTDM
-174 WDSKMEYSHK
+174 WDSKAEYSHK
-184 TKTAGEY
+184 TKTSGEY
-191 VIKGPCLNWLA
+191 IIKGPCLNWLA

-226 LPIYYEGDRIPQSL
+226 LPIYYDGDRIPQSL
-240 LQKRISDN
+240 VQERVSDN
-248 TVNNLIQDLS
+248 TVNNLREDLA
-258 DIAKMYGPMQFDKDA
+258 DIAKMYGPMTFDEDA
-273 FDYVEEDIHN
+273 FKIVDEDIKA

-301 VSHFIKIAMAVSA
+301 VSHFIKIAIAVSA
-314 SRRGTRKIMKEDWDT
+314 SRRSTRKIMLEDWEF
-329 TKEIMFDAEAAMPKA
+329 TKELLFAAEKQMPKA

-373 RHMLIKLFKRELLR
+373 SHMLLKLFKRELLR
-387 KVPNPGELEQ
+387 KIPNPGELEQ

-411 GNIVFPVEKRFKSG
+411 GNVVFPCRKDA
-425 Q
+425 

>member
-1 MSRNYRDFSEACIDA
+1 MSRNYTDFIQASADA
-16 IKDSPIPKPFA
+16 IKGSPIPKPFA
-27 RWSALSAVAGA
+27 QWSALSAVAGA

-51 IRSNLFV
+51 IRSNNFI

-67 KSVSLILPFSRIFSK
+67 KSVSLILPFTKVFSK
-82 LTTPVG
+82 LTTPIG
-88 TSEDDQNFNAG
+88 TTEDDQNFNSG
-99 LDQYGLRKYPL
+99 LDQYGLRNYPL
-110 YSIQDRITPEKLAVD
+110 YVVQDRITPEKLAVD
-125 MTKVTRLDL
+125 MTKITRLDL
-134 RIATPA
+134 RLSSPA
-140 ADEFYDSSLTLVTSE
+140 MDEFYDSSVTLVTSE
-155 FGTFMSRH
+155 FGTFMGRH

-168 MFLTDM
+168 MFMTDM
-174 WDSKMEYSHK
+174 WDSKAEYSHK
-184 TKTAGEY
+184 TKTSGEY
-191 VIKGPCLNWLA
+191 LIKGPCLNWLA

-226 LPIYYEGDRIPQSL
+226 LPIYYDGDRIPQSL
-240 LQKRISDN
+240 IQERVSDN
-248 TVNNLIQDLS
+248 TVDNLREDLA
-258 DIAKMYGPMQFDKDA
+258 DIAKMYGPMTFDKDA
-273 FDYVEEDIHN
+273 FKIVDEDIKA

-301 VSHFIKIAMAVSA
+301 VSHFIKIAIAVSA
-314 SRRGTRKIMKEDWDT
+314 SRRSTRKIMLEDWEF
-329 TKEIMFDAEAAMPKA
+329 TKELMFAAEKQMPKA

-373 RHMLIKLFKRELLR
+373 SHMLMKLFKRELLR

-411 GNIVFPVEKRFKSG
+411 GNVVFPCRKDA
-425 Q
+425 